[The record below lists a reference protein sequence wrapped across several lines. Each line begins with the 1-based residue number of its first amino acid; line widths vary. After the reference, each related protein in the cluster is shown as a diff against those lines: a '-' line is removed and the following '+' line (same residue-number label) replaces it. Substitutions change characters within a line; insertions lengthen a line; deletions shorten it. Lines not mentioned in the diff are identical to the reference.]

1 MWSQRNLDE
10 GASMT
15 RFSPHRGTR
24 GITVLTLLILIL
36 VAIGIVLALVY
47 LRPAQRAQETPVRQG
62 LHSPAPDRSISAAM
76 VLPFQHS
83 RTVSRAQYPSQSLSQ
98 RFGLPWHAPRRHAP
112 LGAVLPNPSHRM
124 S

>member
-1 MWSQRNLDE
+1 MWSGRNLDD

-15 RFSPHRGTR
+15 RFSPHRGRR

-47 LRPAQRAQETPVRQG
+47 LRPAQRAQETPVQQG
-62 LHSPAPDRSISAAM
+62 LHSPTRDRSISAAM
-76 VLPFQHS
+76 VLPFQGS
-83 RTVSRAQYPSQSLSQ
+83 RTASRAQYPSQSLSQ
-98 RFGLPWHAPRRHAP
+98 RFGLLRHAP
-112 LGAVLPNPSHRM
+112 LGAVPPHLPQRM